1 MSDSRYTRDLPEQ
14 ITLAVGETVRIPLRG
29 AMGAGNTWQARTD
42 DHGVQAIIDV
52 TPPRQPVPT
61 GDGLPPS
68 TSAAAETLLIIGVSA
83 AMAHIQLSLGRSW
96 QPGTSLAQHEL
107 EVIVTP
113 R

>member
-1 MSDSRYTRDLPEQ
+1 
-14 ITLAVGETVRIPLRG
+14 
-29 AMGAGNTWQARTD
+29 
-42 DHGVQAIIDV
+42 
-52 TPPRQPVPT
+52 
-61 GDGLPPS
+61 
-68 TSAAAETLLIIGVSA
+68 VSA